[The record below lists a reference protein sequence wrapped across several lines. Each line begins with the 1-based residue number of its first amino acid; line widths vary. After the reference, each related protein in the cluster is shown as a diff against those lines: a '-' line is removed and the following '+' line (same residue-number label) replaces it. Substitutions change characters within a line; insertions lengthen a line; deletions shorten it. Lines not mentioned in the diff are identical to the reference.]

1 MRPMISRLF
10 LSRQTVFAVA
20 IAATAFLFPSI
31 LFAGV
36 VIKGEQ
42 TPGDGGPGTRNSIAV
57 SDGKARMESVTN
69 GQEITM
75 IYRSDKDLF
84 WLVDN
89 SARTYR
95 EMTRTE
101 LGKMMKQVDEAIRKM
116 KEQLASLPPE
126 QRKAMEKMMENQLAA
141 FGREDTAPAISYVK
155 IGDGGE
161 VNEWSTVKY
170 EGRLDGKKVSEVW
183 AAPASEVRVGLAEMK
198 TMENMMG
205 FFREIAGKF
214 GADSLTV
221 LGPDGGLDGLPV
233 KFVMFSNGR
242 PASIYTVT
250 SIEQKD
256 LPASDFEVP
265 AGYEKLA
272 LTGPEWQ

>member
-1 MRPMISRLF
+1 MRLMISRIF
-10 LSRQTVFAVA
+10 LSRQTLYAVA
-20 IAATAFLFPSI
+20 IAATALLFPSV
-31 LFAGV
+31 LGAGV
-36 VIKGEQ
+36 VITGEQ
-42 TPGDGGPGTRNSIAV
+42 KPGDGGPATRSSVAV
-57 SDGKARMESVTN
+57 SDGKARIESVAN

-84 WLVDN
+84 WFVDN

-101 LGKMMKQVDEAIRKM
+101 LSKMMKQVESAIRKM

-141 FGREDTAPAISYVK
+141 FAGEDTPSAISYVK
-155 IGDGGE
+155 IGDGGI
-161 VNEWSTVKY
+161 VNGWSTVKY
-170 EGRLDGKKVSEVW
+170 EGRLDDTKVSEVW
-183 AAPASEVRVGLAEMK
+183 AAPASEARVSLVEMK
-198 TMENMMG
+198 TMEDMMG

-221 LGPDGGLDGLPV
+221 PGPNGDLDGLPV
-233 KFVMFSNGR
+233 RFVMFSNDR
-242 PASIYTVT
+242 TASIYTVT
-250 SIEQKD
+250 SIEQKN
-256 LPASDFEVP
+256 LPASDFEIP

-272 LTGPEWQ
+272 LIGPEWQ